1 MAADHPPGVLRG
13 REQECIALDALVED
27 ARAARSRVLVLR
39 GEAGIGKSALLDH
52 VEAQAARC
60 RVARVAGVES
70 EMEFA
75 FAGLHHV
82 CTPMLDRIDLLPGPQ
97 RDALSTIF
105 GLTAGPPPDLF
116 LVGLGVLGLL
126 TATADDRPLVVLV
139 DDAQWLD
146 PSTAAT
152 LAFVARRLLAEPVAL
167 VFAVR
172 ESESAPRLDGL
183 PELAVSGLADHD
195 ARALLDTATP
205 RDLDE
210 RVRDRIVAEARGNPL
225 ALLELPRVAHPAE
238 LELGF
243 GAPDAAAMA
252 SRLEQGFHRQLEP
265 LPPETRRLLLVA
277 ALEPLGDVTL
287 LWRAA
292 DVLGLDRS
300 AADPA
305 EEAQLVTFGGRV
317 QFRHP
322 LVRSA
327 VHRTAAVGDVRAAHA
342 ALADATDPE
351 LDPERRAWH
360 RAQATAE
367 PDDAIAREL
376 MQAAQHAQLRGALLT
391 AAAFLARAAELTPD
405 PGKRGARALNAAL
418 ATNFAGEFEAA
429 LDLLAI
435 AELCPL
441 RDVQRGGLM
450 SLRASILSGLGQ
462 APDRPQLFLEAA
474 RALDG
479 IDPRLARDNYLCAL
493 GTQMFVGRIGGAE
506 ALREMGEAARAAP
519 AASEPPRTMD
529 LVLDALAIRCTD
541 GYDAARPALR
551 RAVDAAITADDPPDE
566 FLQWLW
572 FAPPAAPEL
581 WDDDAWHRLTEHI
594 LRRNR
599 AMGAYSTLPGALQ
612 YRAEFE
618 LHAGRLDEATMLL
631 DEAETIIDLTDR
643 PFLTNTALEAVAL
656 RGDETRALDVIAE
669 AARVMGADRIGRTI
683 GLGDYA
689 TAILFNGI
697 GRYEE
702 ACTAARRA
710 CEFDDLGVHGRCLAE
725 LVEAAARAGATEEA
739 ERALA
744 RLEIR
749 TAAAGTDWALGIAAR
764 SRALLLAGDDA
775 ESCYREAVERL
786 GRTRMATHLA
796 RAHLV
801 YGEWLRRENRR
812 VDAREQLRTAHGLLT
827 GIGAGGFAERARREL
842 QATGETVRKRSVD
855 TATALTAQE
864 EQIVRL
870 AAEGATNP
878 EIGSRLFISPR
889 TVEYHLSKV
898 FVKLGVRSRR
908 ELRTAVR

>member
-1 MAADHPPGVLRG
+1 MAADPGPPVLRG
-13 REQECIALDALVED
+13 REAECAALDALVED
-27 ARAARSRVLVLR
+27 VREARSRVVVLR

-52 VEAQAARC
+52 VEGRAARC

-82 CTPMLDRIDLLPGPQ
+82 CAPMLDGLDELPGPQ

-126 TATADDRPLVVLV
+126 TATADERPLVCLV

-146 PSTAAT
+146 PATATT

-172 ESESAPRLDGL
+172 ESETAPRLEGL
-183 PELAVSGLADHD
+183 PELPVRGLGDHD

-205 RDLDE
+205 GRLDE

-243 GAPDAAAMA
+243 GTPDAAAMA
-252 SRLEQGFHRQLEP
+252 SRLEQGFLRQLEP

-277 ALEPLGDVTL
+277 AVEPLGDVTL

-292 DVLGLDRS
+292 DGLGLDRS

-305 EEAQLVTFGGRV
+305 EEARLVTFRGRV

-360 RAQATAE
+360 RAQAAAE
-367 PDDAIAREL
+367 PDDVIAREL
-376 MQAAQHAQLRGALLT
+376 MAAAQHAQQRGALLT

-405 PGKRGARALNAAL
+405 PGKRGARALTAAL

-429 LDLLAI
+429 LDLLEI

-450 SLRASILSGLGQ
+450 SLRASILSGLGR
-462 APDRPQLFLEAA
+462 APDRPQLFLDAA
-474 RALDG
+474 RTLHG
-479 IDPRLARDNYLCAL
+479 IDPVRARDNYLCAL

-506 ALREMGEAARAAP
+506 TLREMAEAGRAAP
-519 AASEPPRTMD
+519 PAGEPPRTMD
-529 LVLDALAIRCTD
+529 LLLDALATRCAD
-541 GYDAARPALR
+541 GYEAGLPALR
-551 RAVDAAITADDPPDE
+551 RAVDAAIEADDPPDE

-572 FAPPAAPEL
+572 FLPPAAPEL
-581 WDDDAWHRLTEHI
+581 WDDGAWDRLTERI
-594 LRRNR
+594 LARNR
-599 AMGAYSTLPGALQ
+599 DMGAYSTLPGALQ

-618 LHAGRLDEATMLL
+618 LHAGRHAEATMLL
-631 DEAETIIDLTDR
+631 DEADTIMDLTDR
-643 PFLTNTALEAVAL
+643 PFLTNTALEAAAL
-656 RGDETRALDVIAE
+656 SGDEARTLEVIAE
-669 AARVMGADRIGRTI
+669 AERIMGADRIGRTI
-683 GLGDYA
+683 GLGEHA
-689 TAILFNGI
+689 RAVLFNGL

-702 ACTAARRA
+702 ACTAAQRA
-710 CEFDDLGVHGRCLAE
+710 CEFDDLGVHGRSLAE
-725 LVEAAARAGATEEA
+725 LVEAATRSGATSEA
-739 ERALA
+739 EDALA
-744 RLEIR
+744 RLETR
-749 TAAAGTDWALGIAAR
+749 TAAAGTDWALGVAAR
-764 SRALLLAGDDA
+764 SRALLLDGEAADA
-775 ESCYREAVERL
+775 AYREAVERL
-786 GRTRMATHLA
+786 ARTRMATQLA

-801 YGEWLRRENRR
+801 YGEWLRREHRR
-812 VDAREQLRTAHGLLT
+812 VDAREQLRAAHDLLR
-827 GIGAGGFAERARREL
+827 GMGADGFAERARREL
-842 QATGETVRKRSVD
+842 QATGETVRKRSPD
-855 TATALTAQE
+855 NASTLTAQE

-898 FVKLGVRSRR
+898 FVKLGVSSRR
-908 ELRTAVR
+908 ELRTALR

>member
-1 MAADHPPGVLRG
+1 MAADRAPTRLRG
-13 REQECIALDALVED
+13 REQECSALDAMVED
-27 ARAARSRVLVLR
+27 VRAARSRVLVLR

-52 VEAQAARC
+52 VEAQARGC
-60 RVARVAGVES
+60 RVARIAGVES
-70 EMEFA
+70 ETEFA
-75 FAGLHHV
+75 FAGLHDL
-82 CTPMLDRIDLLPGPQ
+82 CAPMLERVDQLAGPQ
-97 RDALSTIF
+97 RDALRTIF

-126 TATADDRPLVVLV
+126 TATAEDRPLVCLV

-146 PSTAAT
+146 PATSTT
-152 LAFVARRLLAEPVAL
+152 LAFAARRLLAEPVAL

-172 ESESAPRLDGL
+172 EPETAPRLEGL
-183 PELAVSGLADHD
+183 PELLVPGLGDHD
-195 ARALLDTATP
+195 ARALLETATP
-205 RDLDE
+205 RHLDE

-225 ALLELPRVAHPAE
+225 ALLELPRVAHPVE

-243 GAPDAAAMA
+243 GAPDAAGMA
-252 SRLEQGFHRQLEP
+252 GRLEQGFLRQLEP
-265 LPPETRRLLLVA
+265 LPLETRRLLLVA
-277 ALEPLGDVTL
+277 AVEPLGDVTL

-292 DVLGLDRS
+292 GVLGLDRS

-305 EEAQLVTFGGRV
+305 EEARLVTFGGRV
-317 QFRHP
+317 RFRHP

-327 VHRTAAVGDVRAAHA
+327 AHRTAAVGDVRAAHA

-376 MQAAQHAQLRGALLT
+376 MHAAQHAQLRGALLT

-418 ATNFAGEFEAA
+418 ATNFAGEFAAA

-450 SLRASILSGLGQ
+450 SLRASILSGLGR

-479 IDPRLARDNYLCAL
+479 INAPAARDNYLCAL
-493 GTQMFVGRIGGAE
+493 GTQVFVARIGGAD
-506 ALREMGEAARAAP
+506 ALREIAGAGRAAP
-519 AASEPPRTMD
+519 AAPDPPRTMD
-529 LVLDALAIRCTD
+529 LVLDALAVRYTD
-541 GYDAARPALR
+541 GYEAARPALR
-551 RAVDAAITADDPPDE
+551 RALDSAIDADDPPDE

-581 WDDDAWHRLTEHI
+581 WDDDAWHRLTERI
-594 LRRNR
+594 LERNR
-599 AMGAYSTLPGALQ
+599 AMGAFSTLPGALQ

-618 LHAGRLDEATMLL
+618 LQAGRLADATMLL
-631 DEAETIIDLTDR
+631 DEAETIVDLTDR
-643 PFLTNTALEAVAL
+643 PFLANTSLEAAAW
-656 RGDETRALDVIAE
+656 RGDEARALEVIAE
-669 AARVMGADRIGRTI
+669 AERVMGADRIGRTI
-683 GLGDYA
+683 GLGEHA
-689 TAILFNGI
+689 RAVLFNGL
-697 GRYEE
+697 GRYDA
-702 ACTAARRA
+702 ACAAAGRA
-710 CEFDDLGVHGRCLAE
+710 CEFEDLGVYGRSLAE
-725 LVEAAARAGATEEA
+725 LVEAASRTGAVDEA
-739 ERALA
+739 ERALE
-744 RLEIR
+744 RLEAR
-749 TAAAGTDWALGIAAR
+749 TSAAGTDWALGVAAR
-764 SRALLLAGDDA
+764 SRALLLDGDAA

-786 GRTRMATHLA
+786 ARTRMATHLA
-796 RAHLV
+796 RARLV
-801 YGEWLRRENRR
+801 YGEWLRREHRR
-812 VDAREQLRTAHGLLT
+812 VDAREQLRAAHEVLAGM
-827 GIGAGGFAERARREL
+827 GADAFAERARREL
-842 QATGETVRKRSVD
+842 QATGETVRKRSVE
-855 TATALTAQE
+855 TASTLTAQE

-889 TVEYHLSKV
+889 TVEYHLTKV
-898 FVKLGVRSRR
+898 FVKLGVTSRR
-908 ELRTAVR
+908 ELRTAVH